1 MLAQRTEGLRV
12 ATEQLLRRVEVV
24 HTNRY
29 ELGVELGVGRM
40 EGVYGVYDIWYGVW
54 YVWYMV
60 WYMVFMGMIVIV

>member
-1 MLAQRTEGLRV
+1 MRWLGGIILKWSSLQSAK
-12 ATEQLLRRVEVV
+12 
-24 HTNRY
+24 